1 MLHSVQSAS
10 YVKWCT
16 CHHTPLTRHHAT
28 LSQLTLTAVD
38 NKISTP
44 RTVLSVLCS
53 SHLSHHANT
62 ECAAP
67 VPGCSALLSMNVQV
81 VHFSLF
87 RNLANLQREAYC
99 SAPRAARVA
108 ASALL
113 LSQLSELLC
122 AACSFVSKGAAA
134 LSNRNCQLRR

>member
-1 MLHSVQSAS
+1 MVYLPP
-10 YVKWCT
+10 
-16 CHHTPLTRHHAT
+16 HTTHQTPCDVV
-28 LSQLTLTAVD
+28 TAHTYSCRQQD
-38 NKISTP
+38 LNT
-44 RTVLSVLCS
+44 TYGTVLCS